1 MAGYLIVN
9 PRAGEAH
16 PTADELAAEAER
28 RGVDVHVLREGEDAV
43 ELARRADATALG
55 MAGGDGSLAPI
66 AEVAIERDL
75 PFVCVPFGTRN
86 HFARDLGL
94 DRDDPVGALSAFE
107 GDERPVDVGRMD
119 GQVFLNNVSVG
130 LYAQLVH
137 RREDHRRRRQALAG
151 ARALSLVL
159 RNRHRLQMTVDGEE
173 LAARILLV
181 ASNAYEL
188 SLFSLG
194 ERPSLTDGLLHLYT
208 ASGWLPREWKD
219 RSSAAFTLDAAERR
233 LPGARDGEPVVL
245 EPPVRFEIA
254 PRALRVLVPK
264 GL

>member
-1 MAGYLIVN
+1 MAGFLIVN
-9 PRAGEAH
+9 PRAGEDR

-28 RGVDVHVLREGEDAV
+28 RGVNVHVLREGEDAV
-43 ELARRADATALG
+43 ELARGADATALG
-55 MAGGDGSLAPI
+55 IAGGDGSLAPI
-66 AEVAIERDL
+66 AEVAIERHL
-75 PFVCVPFGTRN
+75 PFVCIPFGTRN

-94 DRDDPVGALSAFE
+94 DRDDPVGALAAFD

-119 GQVFLNNVSVG
+119 GRVFLNNVSVG

-137 RREDHRRRRQALAG
+137 RREGHRRRRDALAG
-151 ARALSLVL
+151 VRALWLVL
-159 RNRHRLQMTVDGEE
+159 RRRHRLRVTVDGEE

-181 ASNAYEL
+181 ASNDYEL

-219 RSSAAFTLDAAERR
+219 RSSPAFTLDAAESR

-245 EPPVRFEIA
+245 EPPVRFEIG

-264 GL
+264 AF

>member
-1 MAGYLIVN
+1 VAGLLIVN
-9 PRAGEAH
+9 PRAGEDR

-28 RGVDVHVLREGEDAV
+28 RGVDVHVLRQGEDAV
-43 ELARRADATALG
+43 ELARRPDATALG

-75 PFVCVPFGTRN
+75 PFVCIPFGTRN

-94 DRDDPVGALSAFE
+94 DRDDPIGALAAFE
-107 GDERPVDVGRMD
+107 GDERTVDVGRVD
-119 GQVFLNNVSVG
+119 GRVFLNNVSVG

-137 RREDHRRRRQALAG
+137 RREDHRRRSEALAG
-151 ARALSLVL
+151 ARALWLVL
-159 RNRHRLQMTVDGEE
+159 RNRHRLRVTVDGEE
-173 LAARILLV
+173 VPARILLV
-181 ASNAYEL
+181 ASNDYEL

-219 RSSAAFTLDAAERR
+219 RSSAAFTLNASERR
-233 LPGARDGEPVVL
+233 IPGARDGEPVVL

-254 PRALRVLVPK
+254 PRALRVLVPERP
-264 GL
+264 